1 MTLDIN
7 KMDYDYTSYGHVYYS
22 EIMNNI
28 SQLRGLVKPENLA
41 NFDQYL
47 IAAATPE
54 YLDFAS
60 EIEKQTESLA
70 QTKSEIEK
78 QAGQEVIEEVV
89 APVEEDII
97 IPKSVSQ
104 DEEEITIPMNISQE
118 EEITIPMQVA
128 QATPEEDEEE
138 ITIPQMIES
147 FKEDVN
153 IPESEIEK
161 WISMIDGAQED
172 LEQIQGRSR

>member
-7 KMDYDYTSYGHVYYS
+7 KMDYDYTSDGHVYYS

-28 SQLRGLVKPENLA
+28 FQLRGLVKPENLA

-78 QAGQEVIEEVV
+78 QTKEVIEEVL
-89 APVEEDII
+89 EEDII